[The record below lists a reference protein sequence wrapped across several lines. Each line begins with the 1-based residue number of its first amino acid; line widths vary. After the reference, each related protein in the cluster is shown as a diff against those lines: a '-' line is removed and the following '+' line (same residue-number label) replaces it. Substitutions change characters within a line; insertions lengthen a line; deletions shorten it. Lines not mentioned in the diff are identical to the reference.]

1 MSRGP
6 DLSTGGPATFGMR
19 LLIFSLAV
27 LFLGG
32 IVGYGI
38 TRQRL
43 GADYPVSVPNT
54 FYGSTAA
61 LLLTG
66 YFLETAWQRLRRGV
80 VVPASVLLRLS
91 VASTLVFLFVQ
102 IPALVSLLA
111 EHRSAVAAGNPLL
124 GFVFF
129 LVLLHA
135 LHVVGGLVAL
145 TVVVARSL
153 RRSLNPD
160 QDGAAVRLSA
170 RYWHFLDAVWV
181 VMFGVFLLG

>member
-1 MSRGP
+1 MTRGP
-6 DLSTGGPATFGMR
+6 DLSAGGPATFGMR
-19 LLIFSLAV
+19 LLIFSLSV
-27 LFLGG
+27 LFVGG
-32 IVGYGI
+32 LVGYGI

-43 GADYPVSVPNT
+43 GPDFVVTVPPV
-54 FYGSTAA
+54 FFGSTAA
-61 LLLTG
+61 LLITG

-91 VASTLVFLFVQ
+91 VLSALLFLIVQ
-102 IPALVSLLA
+102 IPAMAQLLS
-111 EHRSAVAAGNPLL
+111 EHRTAVATGNPLL

-135 LHVVGGLVAL
+135 LHVLGGLAAL
-145 TVVVARSL
+145 TVVVARSV